1 MSRKKTKTESLTFY
15 RRLKIGLALMG
26 VLPFLMTMYLVTT
39 EIGKVSQLMVIGSA
53 IILFSM
59 LIGFTFLRRYTD
71 QLTALA
77 HDTSQV
83 GSGES
88 LAPLQ
93 VKAGGEVADI
103 AGNFN
108 VLVDQLNQANRD
120 VQDRSVQLQ
129 EFAKSLSESYE
140 LLERDTRL
148 RNHLSRYVGK
158 DFVEKLVNS
167 QDGRLL
173 KDERR
178 IVTIMFADIRYFTA
192 ISEQMEPEE
201 VLAMLNEY
209 FSVMVEIV
217 FKYDGML
224 DKLVGDQIMAVF
236 GHSSSEARG
245 AKAAVRAAFEMNN
258 ATAILMKKRAKLGKP
273 VFRIGIGINTGTAIL
288 GSVGS
293 KHRKDYTVIGDTVNT
308 GARLEKEAGE
318 REVVVGER
326 TFKHLPSSIH
336 VGSRQLVHM
345 KNRTEP
351 LLCYTLVPERRS
363 VSRKKRKMAVTG
375 KTEREPSFTGTP
387 AGAAG

>member
-1 MSRKKTKTESLTFY
+1 MKVKKKGHSFY
-15 RRLKIGLALMG
+15 AKLKIGLALMG
-26 VLPFLMTMYLVTT
+26 VIPFLLAVYLVTN
-39 EIGKVSQLMVIGSA
+39 EIGAVSQLMIVGTA
-53 IILFSM
+53 FILFSM
-59 LIGFTFLRRYTD
+59 LLGFTFLRQSSD
-71 QLTALA
+71 QLSRLVEG
-77 HDTSQV
+77 TSQV
-83 GSGES
+83 GPGES
-88 LAPLQ
+88 LAPLRL
-93 VKAGGEVADI
+93 KAGGEVADI
-103 AGNFN
+103 AENFN
-108 VLVDQLNQANRD
+108 SLVGQLNQANRD
-120 VQDRSVQLQ
+120 VQDRSVKLQ
-129 EFAKSLSESYE
+129 EFAKNLSDSYE

-158 DFVEKLVNS
+158 DLVEKLVNS

-209 FSVMVEIV
+209 FSIMVEIV

-236 GHSSSEARG
+236 GHTSSEARG
-245 AKAAVRAAFEMNN
+245 AKCAVRAAFEMNN
-258 ATAILMKKRAKLGKP
+258 ATAVLMRKRAKQGKP
-273 VFRIGIGINTGTAIL
+273 VFKIGIGINTGTAIL

-326 TFKHLPSSIH
+326 TYKHLPQSIH

-351 LLCYTLVPERRS
+351 LICYTLVAQRKS
-363 VSRKKRKMAVTG
+363 VTHQKKKRRVTSSAKAMSTPMLREAVLLT
-375 KTEREPSFTGTP
+375 
-387 AGAAG
+387 